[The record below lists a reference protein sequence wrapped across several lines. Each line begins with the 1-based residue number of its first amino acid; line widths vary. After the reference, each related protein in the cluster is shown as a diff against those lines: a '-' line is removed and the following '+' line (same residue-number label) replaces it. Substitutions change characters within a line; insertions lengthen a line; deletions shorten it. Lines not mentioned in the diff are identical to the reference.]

1 MSSTWGSM
9 LDFVFLTV
17 CLAFA
22 ALFKDN
28 LKIFKKLVIPTSI
41 IAGFIGLFLG
51 PEFLKIIPFNVDVLG
66 NLVYH
71 LMAIG
76 FIALAL
82 KERKGGNNLYSGKTG
97 FYIVSMYLVQGI
109 AGFIVTLVLAATII
123 KKLFPAFGLLL
134 PLGYG
139 QGPGQAYSIGT
150 QWEALGFE
158 SGSQIGLSVA
168 TIGFLWACLG
178 GIILLN
184 FLMKKKSMRHEKLE
198 TDESKPRIIE
208 DSEPGEIPL
217 SSGLDKI
224 TVQLFLIGIVYLV
237 TFLTIKGLEI
247 VLAPMGQ
254 FGQTLSQL
262 FWGFHFLIGT
272 VYAILLRVIYDKARK
287 SKVLKSNY
295 PNNYLLQRISGAS
308 FDLMITASIAALS
321 MSAIRKAWLPLLI
334 VTTIGGL
341 VTISWT
347 TFVCRRVFKEH
358 TLEYILAFYGMLTGT
373 ISTALALLREVD
385 SEFETGVAENLVFGS
400 AIALPFGLP
409 LMAILTIPTLGY
421 VNNNPIMYIYTLIAF
436 IVYLIFICILL
447 FRKGKRNNI

>member
-1 MSSTWGSM
+1 MESTWNSM
-9 LDFVFLTV
+9 LDFIFLTV
-17 CLAFA
+17 CLASA
-22 ALFKDN
+22 ALLKDN

-41 IAGFIGLFLG
+41 IAGFIGLFFG
-51 PEFLKIIPFNVDVLG
+51 PEFLKVIPFNVDVLG
-66 NLVYH
+66 NMVYH

-82 KERKGGNNLYSGKTG
+82 KERKGGNNPYSGKTG

-109 AGFIVTLVLAATII
+109 VGFGVTLILAATVM

-168 TIGFLWACLG
+168 TAGFLWACLG

-184 FLMKKKSMRHEKLE
+184 FLIKKRNMKHEHLE
-198 TDESKPRIIE
+198 TDEAKPRITE
-208 DSEPGEIPL
+208 DSEAGEIPL

-224 TVQLFLIGIVYLV
+224 TAQLFLIGIVYLV

-247 VLAPMGQ
+247 VLTPMGL
-254 FGQTLSQL
+254 FGQTLAQL

-272 VYAILLRVIYDKARK
+272 VYAILLRVIYDKARE

-295 PNNYLLQRISGAS
+295 PNNYLLQRISGAC

-321 MSAIRKAWLPLLI
+321 ISAIKKVWLPLLI
-334 VTTIGGL
+334 ITTVGGL
-341 VTISWT
+341 VTIMWT

-409 LMAILTIPTLGY
+409 LMAILNIPTVGY
-421 VNNNPIMYIYTLIAF
+421 VNNQPIMYIYTIGAF
-436 IVYLIFICILL
+436 VLYLIFICFLL
-447 FRKGKRNNI
+447 FKKNKEHEG